1 MTRFPGDT
9 SLSVKEGRIVRKRAM
24 TGKQLFD
31 DWPERY
37 DRWFDTPIGK
47 AVLRHESE
55 LILDMLR
62 PGRGELI
69 LDAGSGTGIFTR
81 EFLARGADV
90 VGLDISYAMLRRAVD
105 KNAVFARRVV
115 TADMA
120 RLPFG
125 ESAFDKTVSVT
136 ALEFI
141 ADERRAVAELF
152 RVTKRGGVIVVATL
166 NSLSPWALQRRE
178 NARHDSESVFSRVIF
193 RSPAELLA
201 AAPIAG
207 VCRTAVHF
215 AKDDNPAELDRI
227 EREGQGLD
235 TGAFVAARWEKR

>member
-1 MTRFPGDT
+1 MKRNAASGLFTKPSFISAVGSKYSNPDAGVAGRKAF
-9 SLSVKEGRIVRKRAM
+9 SLGTGRVWQERKKMVAR
-24 TGKQLFD
+24 QLFD
-31 DWPERY
+31 DWPDRY
-37 DRWFDTPIGK
+37 DLWFETQVGK

-55 LILDMLR
+55 LILDMLQ
-62 PGRGELI
+62 PGRGEHI

-90 VGLDISYAMLRRAVD
+90 VGLDISYAMLRRAAD

-125 ESAFDKTVSVT
+125 DCAFDKTVSVT
-136 ALEFI
+136 AIEFI

-166 NSLSPWALQRRE
+166 NSLSLWALQRRE
-178 NARHDSESVFSRVIF
+178 NARHDPESVFSRVIF

-201 AAPIAG
+201 AAPVDGG
-207 VCRTAVHF
+207 VR
-215 AKDDNPAELDRI
+215 
-227 EREGQGLD
+227 
-235 TGAFVAARWEKR
+235 AARQFGQDD

>member
-1 MTRFPGDT
+1 
-9 SLSVKEGRIVRKRAM
+9 M
-24 TGKQLFD
+24 TGKQIFD

-37 DRWFDTPIGK
+37 DRWFDTPLGK

-62 PGRGELI
+62 PGRRELI

-81 EFLARGADV
+81 KFLTRGADI
-90 VGLDISYAMLRRAVD
+90 VGLDISTAMLRRAAG
-105 KNAVFARRVV
+105 KNEALAQRLVA
-115 TADMA
+115 ADMEN
-120 RLPFG
+120 LPFRDC
-125 ESAFDKTVSVT
+125 AFDKTVSVT

-141 ADERRAVAELF
+141 AGAGRAVAELF

-178 NARHDSESVFSRVIF
+178 NARHDPESVFNRVIF

-201 AAPIAG
+201 AAPVAG
-207 VCRTAVHF
+207 ICRTAVHF
-215 AKDDNPAELDRI
+215 AKDDNPAELERI
-227 EREGQGLD
+227 EREAQGSEA
-235 TGAFVAARWEKR
+235 GALVAARWEKR

>member
-1 MTRFPGDT
+1 
-9 SLSVKEGRIVRKRAM
+9 M

-90 VGLDISYAMLRRAVD
+90 VGLDISYAMLRRAAD
-105 KNAVFARRVV
+105 KNAAL
-115 TADMA
+115 AGWQAEGDMA
-120 RLPFG
+120 HLPFA

-141 ADERRAVAELF
+141 ADAGRAVAELF

-178 NARHDSESVFSRVIF
+178 NARHDSESVFNRVIF

-201 AAPIAG
+201 ASPVAG

-215 AKDDNPAELDRI
+215 GKEDNPLEFDRI
-227 EREGQGLD
+227 EREGQGHD
-235 TGAFVAARWEKR
+235 SGALVAARWEKL